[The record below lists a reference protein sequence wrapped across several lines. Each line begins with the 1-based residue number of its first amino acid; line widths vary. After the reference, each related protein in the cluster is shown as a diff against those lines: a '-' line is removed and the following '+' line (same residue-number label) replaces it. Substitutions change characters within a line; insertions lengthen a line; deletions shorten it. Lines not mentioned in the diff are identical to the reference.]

1 MATASLAAETQDD
14 LVQLRRAL
22 HQTPETGLS
31 LPRTQELVLTALD
44 GLPLEISTGDS
55 LTSVTAV
62 LRGTGAAAG
71 AGERAVLLRGDMDA
85 LPVTERTGLE
95 FMATSGR
102 MHACGHDLHTAMLV
116 GAARVLTAQRSELTG
131 DVVFMF
137 QPGEEGHDGA
147 RYMVDEGVLDAT
159 GRRVDAAFAIH
170 VTSSMLPAGYF
181 ASRSGPLLSAADTLR
196 VTVRGV
202 GGHAS
207 APHRARD
214 PIPAACAMVS
224 ALSTFVTRRFDVFD
238 PVIVTVGQFHAG
250 TTDNVIPDSAYFEAT
265 VRSYTAASHER
276 LMTEITEVCRGI
288 GIAHG
293 VEVDADFEIGYPVTI
308 NADEQVQ
315 RAHASVV
322 DQCGEDRWITLP
334 DPLSGSEDFS
344 RVLDQVPGAM
354 VFLGAT
360 PPDLD
365 PAAAPFNHSPEAT
378 FDESVMADG
387 VALYADFAI
396 RTLSS
401 PPTRSPSGTK
411 EAE

>member
-1 MATASLAAETQDD
+1 
-14 LVQLRRAL
+14 
-22 HQTPETGLS
+22 
-31 LPRTQELVLTALD
+31 
-44 GLPLEISTGDS
+44 

-62 LRGTGAAAG
+62 LRGSGAG

-85 LPVTERTGLE
+85 LPVSERTGLE

-116 GAARVLTAQRSELTG
+116 GAARVLTAQRSELAG

-147 RYMVDEGVLDAT
+147 RYMVEEGVLDAA
-159 GRRVDAAFAIH
+159 GRRVEAAFAIH
-170 VTSSMLPAGYF
+170 VTSSMLPTGYF

-214 PIPAACAMVS
+214 PIPAACEMVG

-250 TTDNVIPDSAYFEAT
+250 TTDNVIPESAYFEAT

-276 LMTEITEVCRGI
+276 LITEITEVCRGI
-288 GIAHG
+288 GMAHG
-293 VEVDADFEIGYPVTI
+293 VEVDADFEVGYPVTI
-308 NADEQVQ
+308 NSGEQVE
-315 RAHASVV
+315 RARASVV
-322 DQCGEDRWITLP
+322 EQYGEDRWVTLP

-360 PPDLD
+360 PRDLD

-387 VALYADFAI
+387 VTLYADFAL

-401 PPTRSPSGTK
+401 APSP
-411 EAE
+411 